1 MKRVLV
7 TGAHKGLGLAW
18 CRAFALRRY
27 EVVLTARNS
36 GDAQAAAHRL
46 AEEGLAVIPQT
57 LDVTEEASIKALLAW
72 FSYEGKGL
80 DVLINNAGIN
90 PKDYR
95 DKTEMAKAFY
105 LDSLEAEALMKVF
118 HINSI
123 APLLMVKHFRPL
135 LKQSPRPVVLSV
147 SSWLGS
153 VSQLTFGGHYGY
165 VASKNLLNVLH
176 KSMALELK
184 LDGIVCATVN
194 PGWVQTDMGGGKA
207 PLTPDASVNL
217 VLEHVFDRLS
227 LEQSGGFFHYD
238 GAPHPW

>member
-18 CRAFALRRY
+18 CRAFALRGY
-27 EVVLTARNS
+27 EVVLTARNF

-72 FSYEGKGL
+72 FSSEGKGL

-184 LDGIVCATVN
+184 PDGIVCATVN

-207 PLTPDASVNL
+207 PLTPDASVNA
-217 VLEHVFDRLS
+217 VLNNVFDRLNV
-227 LEQSGGFFHYD
+227 EQSGGFFHYD
-238 GAPHPW
+238 GSPHPW

>member
-18 CRAFALRRY
+18 CRAFALRGY

-72 FSYEGKGL
+72 FSSEGKGL

-184 LDGIVCATVN
+184 PDGIVCATVN

-207 PLTPDASVNL
+207 PLTPDASVNA
-217 VLEHVFDRLS
+217 VLNNVFDRLNV
-227 LEQSGGFFHYD
+227 EQSGGFFHYD
-238 GAPHPW
+238 GSPHPW

>member
-18 CRAFALRRY
+18 CRAFALRGY
-27 EVVLTARNS
+27 EVVLTARNF

-57 LDVTEEASIKALLAW
+57 LDVTKESEIEALADW
-72 FSYEGKGL
+72 FRTEGKGL

-135 LKQSPRPVVLSV
+135 LKQSPRPFVLSV

-184 LDGIVCATVN
+184 PDGIVCATVN

-207 PLTPDASVNL
+207 PLTPDASVNA
-217 VLEHVFDRLS
+217 VLNNVLDRLNV
-227 LEQSGGFFHYD
+227 EQSGGFFHYD
-238 GAPHPW
+238 GSPHPW